1 MSPWESF
8 FSSRSARSRSPII
21 ILVLFHRVIVPA
33 SIKVDISGIIR
44 NRDAMANVTN
54 SEAIR
59 AAEAANEKQ
68 SLTPADLQ
76 KALVLRAQEGDVSA
90 YEELVR
96 IHQHRVLAVVGGILR
111 GSEDVEDVAQQ
122 ALAKAYFSI
131 RRFDLRSA
139 FGTWLYKIAVNE
151 CWDYLRKKKVRRL
164 VYEADMSEE
173 QVRKLES
180 VPEQS
185 FGDRR
190 PRGNAVSRV
199 EQRQLVE
206 RLLGELEE
214 KDQLMLVMKEVEG
227 FSVEEIGEVLGLNVN
242 TVKVRLFRAR
252 GRLVEIY
259 RKRLDKRPAQR
270 PGLSPVRSDKRV

>member
-1 MSPWESF
+1 
-8 FSSRSARSRSPII
+8 
-21 ILVLFHRVIVPA
+21 
-33 SIKVDISGIIR
+33 
-44 NRDAMANVTN
+44 MANVTH
-54 SEAIR
+54 SGISQGAG
-59 AAEAANEKQ
+59 AAGAGE
-68 SLTPADLQ
+68 SMTPAEKEKL
-76 KALVLRAQEGDVSA
+76 LVRRAQNGEVSA
-90 YEELVR
+90 YEDLVR

-173 QVRKLES
+173 QVRKLDS
-180 VPEQS
+180 VPEHS

-190 PRGNAVSRV
+190 PHGDAESRV
-199 EQRQLVE
+199 EQQQLVE
-206 RLLGELEE
+206 RLLRELDE
-214 KDQLMLVMKEVEG
+214 KDQIMLVMKEVEG
-227 FSVEEIGEVLGLNVN
+227 FSVEEIGDVLGLNVN

>member
-1 MSPWESF
+1 
-8 FSSRSARSRSPII
+8 
-21 ILVLFHRVIVPA
+21 
-33 SIKVDISGIIR
+33 
-44 NRDAMANVTN
+44 MANVTN
-54 SEAIR
+54 SEVLRR
-59 AAEAANEKQ
+59 ADGAMGSESPTPAEKQ
-68 SLTPADLQ
+68 R
-76 KALVLRAQEGDVSA
+76 ALVRQAQNGDVSA

-164 VYEADMSEE
+164 VYEADLSEE
-173 QVRKLES
+173 QVRKLETL
-180 VPEQS
+180 PEHGYGGSQHRADA
-185 FGDRR
+185 GQ
-190 PRGNAVSRV
+190 RV

-227 FSVEEIGEVLGLNVN
+227 FSVEEIGEVLDLNVN

-252 GRLVEIY
+252 GRLMEMY
-259 RKRLDKRPAQR
+259 R
-270 PGLSPVRSDKRV
+270 

>member
-1 MSPWESF
+1 M
-8 FSSRSARSRSPII
+8 A
-21 ILVLFHRVIVPA
+21 A
-33 SIKVDISGIIR
+33 STKVDIGGIIR
-44 NRDAMANVTN
+44 NRGAMANVTN
-54 SEAIR
+54 SEVPRGTEAGNET
-59 AAEAANEKQ
+59 AA
-68 SLTPADLQ
+68 LTPAEQQRDL
-76 KALVLRAQEGDVSA
+76 VRRAQAGDVSA

-164 VYEADMSEE
+164 VYEADLSEE

-180 VPEQS
+180 IPEH
-185 FGDRR
+185 GYGGATHREDAGRR
-190 PRGNAVSRV
+190 L

-206 RLLGELEE
+206 RLLGELED
-214 KDQLMLVMKEVEG
+214 KDQIMLVMKEVEG
-227 FSVEEIGEVLGLNVN
+227 FSVEELAEKMGMNEN
-242 TVKVRLFRAR
+242 TIKVKLFRAR
-252 GRLVEIY
+252 QKLV
-259 RKRLDKRPAQR
+259 KAAQRLDRT
-270 PGLSPVRSDKRV
+270 PGLVPG

>member
-1 MSPWESF
+1 ME
-8 FSSRSARSRSPII
+8 ATGD
-21 ILVLFHRVIVPA
+21 
-33 SIKVDISGIIR
+33 K
-44 NRDAMANVTN
+44 DA
-54 SEAIR
+54 
-59 AAEAANEKQ
+59 
-68 SLTPADLQ
+68 LTPAEMQ
-76 KALVLRAQEGDVSA
+76 KALVLRAQAGDVGA

-164 VYEADMSEE
+164 VYESDMSEE

-180 VPEQS
+180 MPEH
-185 FGDRR
+185 GYGGALHREDAGRR
-190 PRGNAVSRV
+190 I

-214 KDQLMLVMKEVEG
+214 KDQVMLVMKEVEG
-227 FSVEEIGEVLGLNVN
+227 FSVEEIGEVLDLNVN

-252 GRLVEIY
+252 GRLVEMY
-259 RKRLDKRPAQR
+259 RKRMQKRPVPR
-270 PGLSPVRSDKRV
+270 EGLRQGRSEKGV